1 MSFEEHRGEGSLD
14 RKMVRRVGGGGR
26 NFWDYL
32 YAYSQY
38 CSLSVPMVRTGGE
51 FISQPKSFSVG
62 HYLLHSREINLLG
75 DNYNLLPAG
84 WGGVGDWRILVV
96 SQ

>member
-14 RKMVRRVGGGGR
+14 RKMVRRVGGGGG

-38 CSLSVPMVRTGGE
+38 CSLSVPMVRTGGNL
-51 FISQPKSFSVG
+51 FRNQNLFQLVITFST
-62 HYLLHSREINLLG
+62 
-75 DNYNLLPAG
+75 
-84 WGGVGDWRILVV
+84 LVKLIY
-96 SQ
+96 